1 MRERFGAQQ
10 PRSWQLRTHT
20 QTAGCSLT
28 AQQPLNNVVRVAI
41 QALAG
46 VLGGTQS
53 LHTNSMDETLALPS
67 EQAALVALRTQQIIA
82 DETGVTNIVDP
93 LGGSYAV
100 EALTDRL
107 EREATAYIRQID
119 ALGGIIRAIELG
131 YPQKEIAEAAYRYQ
145 QHLDRQEKI
154 MVGVNKYQLDRE
166 PPIEILRIGPDVE
179 RQQARRVRERKQ
191 ARDPASVRAA
201 LAAVTRAARDGG
213 NLMPP
218 IIAAVKQQCSVGEIA
233 DVFRDVFGVYR
244 DPAWI

>member
-1 MRERFGAQQ
+1 MRKQ
-10 PRSWQLRTHT
+10 PRSWVLRTHT

-28 AQQPLNNVVRVAI
+28 AQQPLNNIVRVAI

-67 EQAALVALRTQQIIA
+67 EQAVLVALRTQQIIA
-82 DETGVTNIVDP
+82 EETGVTNIIDP

-107 EREATAYIRQID
+107 EKEAFAYIDRID
-119 ALGGIIRAIELG
+119 ELGGIIRAIELG

-145 QHLDRQEKI
+145 QQLDRGDKI
-154 MVGVNKYQLDRE
+154 MVGVNKYQLEEE
-166 PPIEILRIGPDVE
+166 PPLELLRIGPEIE
-179 RQQARRVRERKQ
+179 RKQAQRVRERKQ
-191 ARDPASVRAA
+191 ARNAAAVRAA
-201 LAAVTRAARDGG
+201 LAAVKRAAADGT
-213 NLMPP
+213 NLMPV
-218 IIAAVKQQCSVGEIA
+218 IIDAVQQECSVGEIS
-233 DVFRDVFGVYR
+233 DVFRDVFGVYH